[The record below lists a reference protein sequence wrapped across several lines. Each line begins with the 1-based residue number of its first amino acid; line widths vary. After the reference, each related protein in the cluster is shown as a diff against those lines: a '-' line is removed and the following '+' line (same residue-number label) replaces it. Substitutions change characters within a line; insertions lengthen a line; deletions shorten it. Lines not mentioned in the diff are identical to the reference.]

1 MKKTKIFAHRGF
13 SKKYPENT
21 MIAFEEAVKAGAEG
35 LELDVQL
42 TADEKLV
49 VIHDLTLERT
59 TSGKGAIRMMDWTEL
74 KHLSAGKWFGEAFS
88 NEKIPL
94 LSQVLDLVKGSEVT
108 VNIEMKGLSTDR
120 KLIASKTAEVIQNVD
135 VSDQVIV
142 SSFDHG
148 SLVLMKKMFP
158 SISTSAL
165 VFASLAEPHDY
176 LHKHQFQGLHFY
188 FPMMQGEEII
198 QLMQQG
204 FDSRPYTVNDLEWM
218 KYFFQLGCSGLITD
232 DPVKAL
238 QERNKIEKKIK

>member
-1 MKKTKIFAHRGF
+1 MEQTKIFAHRGY

-42 TADEKLV
+42 TKDEKLV
-49 VIHDLTLERT
+49 VMHDLTLERT
-59 TSGKGAIRMMDWTEL
+59 TSGKGVIRTKDWNEV
-74 KHLSAGKWFGEAFS
+74 KDFSAGEWFGEAFS
-88 NEKIPL
+88 KEKIPL

-108 VNIEMKGLSTDR
+108 VNIEMKGLTTDR
-120 KLIASKTAEVIQNVD
+120 QLLASKTAEVIQSVG

-148 SLVLMKKMFP
+148 SLVLMNKMFP

-165 VFASLAEPHDY
+165 VFAALADPHDY

-198 QLMQQG
+198 HLMQQG
-204 FDSRPYTVNDLEWM
+204 LDARPYTVNDLEWM
-218 KYFFQLGCSGLITD
+218 KYFFQVGCSGLITD

-238 QERNKIEKKIK
+238 QERKKFEEQ